1 MTAGYYA
8 FVTLL
13 VLLSFLG
20 AWASSIAQEAL
31 ANNRVWKH
39 FFGVTSYMWSVL
51 GLVLILTMLGD
62 AFGVK

>member
-31 ANNRVWKH
+31 ANNRPWKH
-39 FFGVTSYMWSVL
+39 FFGVANTMWVVL
-51 GLVLILTMLGD
+51 GSVLILSMLGD
-62 AFGVK
+62 VFGVK